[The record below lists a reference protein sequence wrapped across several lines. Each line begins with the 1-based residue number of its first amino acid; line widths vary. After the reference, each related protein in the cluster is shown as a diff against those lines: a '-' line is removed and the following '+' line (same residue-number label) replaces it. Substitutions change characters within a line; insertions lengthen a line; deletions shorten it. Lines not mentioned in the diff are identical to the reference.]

1 MFHSTLCRTLSSRL
15 CYLVDYATL
24 QMNLLLFLPQVEDA
38 GLISHPPW
46 KLKII
51 QLFETQRVR
60 HGMMALG
67 PSGAGKTTCIHTL
80 MKAMTGRL
88 LRLLCCTILCK
99 VYKQEKEREQER
111 ALWEGPPCSD
121 CSECSNSDGPSSNS
135 NNYLNVN
142 INVTVN
148 VSKACNTRLVPTAP

>member
-1 MFHSTLCRTLSSRL
+1 M
-15 CYLVDYATL
+15 
-24 QMNLLLFLPQVEDA
+24 LPQVEDA

-80 MKAMTGRL
+80 MKAMTGRV
-88 LRLLCCTILCK
+88 LCMFESQRTCMSHKELSSETI
-99 VYKQEKEREQER
+99 RT
-111 ALWEGPPCSD
+111 SD
-121 CSECSNSDGPSSNS
+121 PAANGM
-135 NNYLNVN
+135 
-142 INVTVN
+142 
-148 VSKACNTRLVPTAP
+148 APL